1 MSRERLIQGILWAAV
16 VAWTILALFLTLQNG
31 TGTAAAS
38 NRIAREVHRVLT
50 GFGIIVQY
58 SKLHQALRIA
68 AHFIVFGVFG
78 VLLEAAILTSSQ
90 HANILR
96 TCIPALLVC
105 TAISIVPEVLKLW
118 VPGRH
123 LQWDEVLLNVIGAYG
138 GVLGVYMV
146 WRKASKG

>member
-1 MSRERLIQGILWAAV
+1 MSRWRLIQGILWAAV

-50 GFGIIVQY
+50 GCGIVVQY
-58 SKLHQALRIA
+58 SKLHQALRTA
-68 AHFIVFGVFG
+68 AHIIVFGVFG
-78 VLLEAAILTSSQ
+78 MLLEAAILASSP
-90 HANILR
+90 HATVRRN
-96 TCIPALLVC
+96 CIPALLVC
-105 TAISIVPEVLKLW
+105 TAISVMPEVLKLW

-123 LQWDEVLLNVIGAYG
+123 LQWGEVLLNLIGAYV

-146 WRKASKG
+146 CQCNLH